1 MNNGFMNGGVG
12 GPPRQHPQPP
22 PHAMQPPMPSSHLSP
37 PPQHMMQAPPEP
49 SYAAAERA
57 SKMRDYE
64 VLCQIISQWNA
75 NRLDLFALPNEDL
88 EFNGVMRF
96 YYQSQD
102 QDHTGQKVATKC

>member
-1 MNNGFMNGGVG
+1 MGVTNGDGGGPDRYIPDGGMNNGFMNGGVG

-64 VLCQIISQWNA
+64 VLCQIVSQWNA
-75 NRLDLFALPNEDL
+75 NRLDLFALTLPNE
-88 EFNGVMRF
+88 VR
-96 YYQSQD
+96 
-102 QDHTGQKVATKC
+102 V